1 MRTTSIRELHLRTG
15 AIVDEAAKGKVIV
28 IARRGKPVAEIRPL
42 RRRTPAEAIKDLEP
56 LLARLPKTNTDI
68 GRFISED
75 RDRG

>member
-28 IARRGKPVAEIRPL
+28 IARRGKPVAEIRAIH
-42 RRRTPAEAIKDLEP
+42 RKTPAQAIKDLEP
-56 LLARLPKTNTDI
+56 LLAKLPKMKTDS

>member
-28 IARRGKPVAEIRPL
+28 IARRGKPVAEIRPV
-42 RRRTPAEAIKDLEP
+42 RRKTPAEAFREMESFW
-56 LLARLPKTNTDI
+56 ARMPKVKGDS

>member
-15 AIVDEAAKGKVIV
+15 AIVDEAARGKVIV
-28 IARRGKPVAEIRPL
+28 IARRGKPVAEIRPVQ
-42 RRRTPAEAIKDLEP
+42 RKTPAQAVRDLEP
-56 LLARLPKTNTDI
+56 LLARLPKMKTDS

>member
-1 MRTTSIRELHLRTG
+1 MRTG

-42 RRRTPAEAIKDLEP
+42 RRKTPAEMFRELEP
-56 LLARLPKTNTDI
+56 FWARMPKVKSDST
-68 GRFISED
+68 RFISED